1 MTSASS
7 TYLPRPFPQRLP
19 RVCVVIFG
27 SNPQEMVE
35 KAEAIA
41 HDNPFIEFRLDYLS
55 NPLQGLPKLKAFLSQ
70 HTYVQSIATCRRVA
84 NGGKF
89 KGSLA
94 SQVEILS
101 KAAEAGCQYVDLDV
115 QSAEAM
121 KPADIQKLRAKAGL
135 VLSYHDFRSTK
146 KVNETFESMK
156 VHPADIYKL
165 VTTATSL
172 SDNLVMMRFLEE
184 HSSQHSLVGLCMGEQ
199 GIISRVIGVR
209 AGSVFTF
216 AAASPGEETAPG
228 QIAAKT
234 LRDVYRID
242 QVDAATKIYGVAG
255 DPIQH
260 SLSPAMMNAA
270 FRRENLNSVYLSL
283 HAKKIEDLVNC
294 IRGIP
299 LHGVSIT
306 MPYKEAIL
314 EHLDNCEPL
323 CQRIGACN
331 TVIRGQ
337 DGKLYGFNTDVA
349 GVVRPIEQRIHPK
362 GAKILV
368 LGAGGAARAAVFG
381 LKERGAEVFILN
393 RTPATA
399 QKLARQAQAKTI
411 KRDDLKKMS
420 FDVIINAT
428 PVGMGGNGS
437 LLNEKELNARLVMD
451 MVYNPVETRLLRM
464 AREKGLAVISGVEMF
479 VQQGARQFEIWT
491 GKPAPVAEMQYVVVS
506 ALKARVSAEPKDA
519 AAESKEERPVHVAPA
534 KPAHIAPAKKSAPA
548 KKAPAAKK
556 KTAKK

>member
-1 MTSASS
+1 
-7 TYLPRPFPQRLP
+7 
-19 RVCVVIFG
+19 
-27 SNPQEMVE
+27 MVE

-41 HDNPFIEFRLDYLS
+41 HDNPFLEFRLDYLS

-70 HTYVQSIATCRRVA
+70 HTYVQAIATCRRVP

-94 SQVEILS
+94 SQVEVLT
-101 KAAEAGCQYVDLDV
+101 KAAESGCQYIDLDV
-115 QSAEAM
+115 QSAEAL
-121 KPADIQKLRAKAGL
+121 KPAELQKLKAKAGL
-135 VLSYHDFRSTK
+135 VLSFHDFRSTK
-146 KVNETFESMK
+146 KVNEIFDSMK
-156 VHPADIYKL
+156 IHPADIYKV

-172 SDNLVMMRFLEE
+172 SDNVTMMRFLEAQ
-184 HSSQHSLVGLCMGEQ
+184 SSHHSLVGVCMGEQ

-209 AGSVFTF
+209 AGSLFTF
-216 AAASPGEETAPG
+216 AAASAGEETAPG
-228 QIAAKT
+228 QIAAKS

-270 FRRENLNSVYLSL
+270 FRRENLDSVYLAL

-294 IRGIP
+294 IREIP

-411 KRDDLKKMS
+411 KRDDLKKLS

-437 LLNEKELNARLVMD
+437 LLNDKELNARLVMD

-506 ALKARVSAEPKDA
+506 ELKARMAAEPQ
-519 AAESKEERPVHVAPA
+519 EERPVTQAAAPEKKATPAVEKKATPAAEKKVAPA
-534 KPAHIAPAKKSAPA
+534 KKHAAPA
-548 KKAPAAKK
+548 KKAAAKK
-556 KTAKK
+556 KGKK

>member
-1 MTSASS
+1 MTSDSS
-7 TYLPRPFPQRLP
+7 TYQPRPFPQRLP
-19 RVCVVIFG
+19 RVCVAIFG
-27 SNPQEMVE
+27 SSPQEMVE

-41 HDNPFIEFRLDYLS
+41 HDNPFMEFRLDYLT
-55 NPLQGLPKLKAFLSQ
+55 NPIQGLPKLKAFLSQ
-70 HTYVQSIATCRRVA
+70 HTYVQAIATCRRVGS
-84 NGGKF
+84 GGKF

-94 SQVEILS
+94 AQVEVLS
-101 KAAEAGCQYVDLDV
+101 KAADAGCQYLDVDL
-115 QSAEAM
+115 QSARSL
-121 KPADIQKLRAKAGL
+121 KPAEIQKLRAKAGL
-135 VLSYHDFRSTK
+135 VLSYHDFKTTK
-146 KVNETFESMK
+146 KLNELFAEMK
-156 VHPADIYKL
+156 VFPSDLYKV

-172 SDNLVMMRFLEE
+172 ADNVVMMRFLEE
-184 HSSQHSLVGLCMGEQ
+184 QSSQHSLVGVCMGEQ

-216 AAASPGEETAPG
+216 AAASAGEETAPG

-242 QVDAATKIYGVAG
+242 QVDAATKSYGVAG

-270 FRRENLNSVYLSL
+270 FRRENLNSVYLPL

-294 IRGIP
+294 IREIP

-306 MPYKEAIL
+306 MPYKESIL

-393 RTPATA
+393 RTVATA
-399 QKLARQAQAKTI
+399 QKLARQAQAKAI

-491 GKPAPVAEMQYVVVS
+491 GKPAPIAEMQYVVVS
-506 ALKARVSAEPKDA
+506 ALRARA
-519 AAESKEERPVHVAPA
+519 AAEPTKEERPVTHAAAPEKKAMPVVEKKAAPA
-534 KPAHIAPAKKSAPA
+534 KGQAAPAKKKAT
-548 KKAPAAKK
+548 KKGK
-556 KTAKK
+556 